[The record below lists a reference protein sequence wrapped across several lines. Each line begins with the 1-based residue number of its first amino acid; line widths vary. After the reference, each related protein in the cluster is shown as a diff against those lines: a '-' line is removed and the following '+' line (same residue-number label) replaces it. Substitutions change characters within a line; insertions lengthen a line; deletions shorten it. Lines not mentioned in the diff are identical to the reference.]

1 MSNLKRTI
9 SVVFLGIAI
18 IGILAACSPK
28 ASPTTKATPVTFTLP
43 ELFLIPSDNTK
54 AVISVNYNE
63 VKTAFQTANPD
74 AARAL
79 TEKIDSFLATIP
91 DSTENDPITVILF
104 GMNNGEDNASFVLV
118 THDKQIYMAG
128 STNQQGESTAIG
140 APLYAGN
147 TVNGI
152 GVFYDIGNE
161 RFILLEETSIGI
173 NIFDDKGTATFNPKS
188 TLDSIDK
195 SGKLAS
201 LVPIGNDKTPEY
213 YKNLEGKWIE
223 VQGDF
228 VQDGESILV
237 WTGTE
242 FISTSVPEGFKPNH
256 LEKKDDIWLL
266 YADDE
271 SSLMWDG
278 TNWVKAKITY
288 TVEAWNAFTN
298 EQKDKIIS
306 DSPAKSPDGGSKDA
320 VSTIPGLD
328 YNVYY
333 VDSNGKT
340 TSVLNTL
347 TGEFV
352 PADKAEV
359 RRIELTDGSTYE
371 MRHFNSLEEAL
382 SKVAQESMIYHGD
395 DRMSVEK
402 IWYSGSEGEKIS
414 KIVRMLPGRHQDGQ
428 YSLPRTGLDF
438 FDIILHKTDSGYKIF
453 FKHVDGSYELIDV
466 SIKYQGDISD
476 ALYSGSFD
484 DSFAIPPLPTT
495 SGNP

>member
-9 SVVFLGIAI
+9 SIAVLGLAI
-18 IGILAACSPK
+18 IGILTACSQK
-28 ASPTTKATPVTFTLP
+28 ASPTTETTPVTFTLP
-43 ELFLIPSDNTK
+43 ELFLIPPDNTK

-63 VKTAFQTANPD
+63 VKSAFQAANPD

-79 TEKIDSFLATIP
+79 AEKIDSFLATIP
-91 DSTENDPITVILF
+91 DSTEDDPITIIVF

-161 RFILLEETSIGI
+161 RVILLEETSIGI
-173 NIFDDKGTATFNPKS
+173 NIFDDKGTATFNPES
-188 TLDSIDK
+188 TLDNIDK

-256 LEKKDDIWLL
+256 LEKKDDTWLL
-266 YADDE
+266 YGDDE
-271 SSLMWDG
+271 SALIWDG
-278 TNWVKAKITY
+278 TDWVKAKTTY
-288 TVEAWNAFTN
+288 TVESWNTFTN

-306 DSPAKSPDGGSKDA
+306 ESPAKSPDGGSKDTA
-320 VSTIPGLD
+320 STITGLD

-333 VDSNGKT
+333 VDSSGKT

-359 RRIELTDGSTYE
+359 CRVELSDGSTTE
-371 MRHFNSLEEAL
+371 MKHLNTFVEAL
-382 SKVAQESMIYHGD
+382 QEILKDVFVSRGD
-395 DRMSVEK
+395 NRMNTEK
-402 IWYSGSEGEKIS
+402 SFTFLPEANDVFGIVKKIPERKNSAIVSLPRSGPDFFTMYMFNTETGGRI
-414 KIVRMLPGRHQDGQ
+414 IFRHQDG
-428 YSLPRTGLDF
+428 TFEIIDF
-438 FDIILHKTDSGYKIF
+438 T
-453 FKHVDGSYELIDV
+453 V
-466 SIKYQGDISD
+466 QGDFKALKGS
-476 ALYSGSFD
+476 LYSGDYDRS
-484 DSFAIPPLPTT
+484 ITLPPLPST
-495 SGNP
+495 P